1 MTTTDSAEVTP
12 TVGGPVAVQTTERVA
27 ARAPAAVL
35 AERRA
40 WLILWV
46 AFATFCALVFAAV
59 KFGVDYVSSAQ
70 IDQGAQITASRGQ
83 PVFTLPGTTDKTLL
97 GTRTELG
104 VGTILSLDRSSPSSA
119 DLQLFDDSK
128 IKVLGGAS
136 VELTRMEVGRFINQH
151 SVLLTQSSGPIRYA
165 TGGPIDVLVPG
176 GLVQLTAHGDYTI
189 WTDGDITRVLVYGG
203 EARVS
208 ASGSAVTV
216 AEGRQAEID
225 AQYQVHSPLPRLTSL
240 LANADFAQHD
250 QNWEPL
256 DVLNTKLD
264 VNGSR
269 FWVPGPTDMP
279 PSTALRVVR
288 ESLKSEHGETV
299 LFQKLDRDVS
309 YFRHLYL
316 QAMVRVDHADLSGG
330 GTLNSEYPMM
340 MRLKY
345 EGPVEGT
352 RPDWTVGFYYS
363 NQDGRI
369 VPDWLGKLWPQGE
382 WQQYQVDLMQAEPS
396 SVPYRLLEFAVMG
409 QGHSYDA
416 RIANIS
422 LVGD

>member
-1 MTTTDSAEVTP
+1 VHPPVPRQTP
-12 TVGGPVAVQTTERVA
+12 
-27 ARAPAAVL
+27 
-35 AERRA
+35 
-40 WLILWV
+40 
-46 AFATFCALVFAAV
+46 
-59 KFGVDYVSSAQ
+59 
-70 IDQGAQITASRGQ
+70 
-83 PVFTLPGTTDKTLL
+83 
-97 GTRTELG
+97 
-104 VGTILSLDRSSPSSA
+104 
-119 DLQLFDDSK
+119 
-128 IKVLGGAS
+128 
-136 VELTRMEVGRFINQH
+136 
-151 SVLLTQSSGPIRYA
+151 
-165 TGGPIDVLVPG
+165 
-176 GLVQLTAHGDYTI
+176 
-189 WTDGDITRVLVYGG
+189 
-203 EARVS
+203 
-208 ASGSAVTV
+208 
-216 AEGRQAEID
+216 
-225 AQYQVHSPLPRLTSL
+225 L

-269 FWVPGPTDMP
+269 FWVPGPPDVP
-279 PSTALRVVR
+279 QSTALRVLR
-288 ESLKSEHGETV
+288 ESLRSEHAETV

-316 QAMVRVDHADLSGG
+316 QATVRVDYADLSGG

-363 NQDGRI
+363 NQDGRT
-369 VPDWLGKLWPQGE
+369 VPDWLGKLWPQSE

-422 LVGD
+422 LIGD

>member
-1 MTTTDSAEVTP
+1 
-12 TVGGPVAVQTTERVA
+12 VGRFCNVL
-27 ARAPAAVL
+27 RAGV
-35 AERRA
+35 RGGQ
-40 WLILWV
+40 
-46 AFATFCALVFAAV
+46 
-59 KFGVDYVSSAQ
+59 FGVDYVSSAQ
-70 IDQGAQITASRGQ
+70 IDQGAQIRRGVADSPSSRCLAR
-83 PVFTLPGTTDKTLL
+83 P
-97 GTRTELG
+97 TRRSWAPAPSWRS
-104 VGTILSLDRSSPSSA
+104 TILSLDRSSPSSA
-119 DLQLFDDSK
+119 DVQLFDDSK

-151 SVLLTQSSGPIRYA
+151 SVVLTQWSGPIRYA
-165 TGGPIDVLVPG
+165 TGGPIDVLVAG
-176 GLVQLTAHGDYTI
+176 GLVQLAAHGDYTI
-189 WTDGDITRVLVYGG
+189 WTDGDITRVLVYSG

-208 ASGSAVTV
+208 ASGSAVMV

-225 AQYQVHSPLPRLTSL
+225 AQHQVHSPIPRLTPL

-250 QNWEPL
+250 QNWEPQ

-269 FWVPGPTDMP
+269 FWVPGPTDIP
-279 PSTALRVVR
+279 KSTALRVVR

-316 QAMVRVDHADLSGG
+316 QAMVRVDYADLSGG

-352 RPDWTVGFYYS
+352 RPDWTVASTTRIRTAGLCRTGWA
-363 NQDGRI
+363 NNGRKAS
-369 VPDWLGKLWPQGE
+369 G
-382 WQQYQVDLMQAEPS
+382 S
-396 SVPYRLLEFAVMG
+396 SIRLT
-409 QGHSYDA
+409 
-416 RIANIS
+416 
-422 LVGD
+422 